1 MVKAGL
7 PEPKSPEVPY
17 HTHRSERLM
26 TMPLPCL
33 SSTLGDEHLL
43 GSGPASNEDKQGD
56 ELGTY
61 VALLCTTLT
70 EHGMRLLPERA
81 RVTEPG

>member
-7 PEPKSPEVPY
+7 PEPKFPGVPY
-17 HTHRSERLM
+17 HTHRLERLM

-33 SSTLGDEHLL
+33 SSSLGDTHLL
-43 GSGPASNEDKQGD
+43 GNGPASNEDTQGD

-61 VALLCTTLT
+61 VVLLRTALT
-70 EHGMRLLPERA
+70 EHGMRLLPARA